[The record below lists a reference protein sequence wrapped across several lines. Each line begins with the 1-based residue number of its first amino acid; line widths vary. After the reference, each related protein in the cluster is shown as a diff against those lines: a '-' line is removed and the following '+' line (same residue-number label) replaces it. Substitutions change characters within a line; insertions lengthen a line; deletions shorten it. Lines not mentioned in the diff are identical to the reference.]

1 MEVTTGEEG
10 QCPGRAGPGA
20 EVARSRTAV
29 CLLRVWERAR
39 ALTMAVPPATTP
51 RPPPGYTGRT
61 PHLMPESATSNSMR
75 RTSWKW
81 EGPVTRWLVTMRARK
96 GRCSEGGLGGSAW
109 AACGS
114 DRHGPGAS

>member
-51 RPPPGYTGRT
+51 RPPPRVHRT
-61 PHLMPESATSNSMR
+61 DSSPDARVRNVELNETHVLEVGGAGDPLVGDHAR
-75 RTSWKW
+75 Q
-81 EGPVTRWLVTMRARK
+81 EGPL
-96 GRCSEGGLGGSAW
+96 L
-109 AACGS
+109 
-114 DRHGPGAS
+114 